1 MGAYIYAS
9 FFYGI
14 ISIKGIKGEIAVN
27 ETIKLL
33 NQRKSVR
40 AYEDKPIP
48 AEVKEEI
55 LKAAMRAP
63 TAGNMMLYSI
73 IDITD
78 QAIKDKLAETCD
90 DQPFIAKAPLVL
102 MFFADYQRW
111 YDYFKV
117 CGVTETLNISAD
129 GLRAPEEGDLM
140 LACSDALIA
149 AQNAV
154 IAAEAMGLGSC
165 YIGDII
171 ENYEVHKELLN
182 LPDYVFPISMVVF
195 GYPTEQQ
202 KERQQPERYDKKFIV
217 FENKYRQLE
226 KAEFEEMYEKTH
238 EKMKSFNGGKLEKS
252 YGEVMYTKK
261 YTADFTKEMNRSA
274 RAAMVKWQ
282 QK

>member
-1 MGAYIYAS
+1 MMYLY
-9 FFYGI
+9 FYVI
-14 ISIKGIKGEIAVN
+14 ICILIFEGVTTMN
-27 ETIKLL
+27 ETLNLL

-40 AYEDKPIP
+40 VYEDKQVP

-55 LKAAMRAP
+55 LLAAMRAP

-78 QAIKDKLAETCD
+78 QAIKDRLAETCD

-117 CGVTETLNISAD
+117 SGVTTTLGITED
-129 GLRAPEEGDLM
+129 EVRTPEEGDLL

-154 IAAEAMGLGSC
+154 IAAEALGLGSC
-165 YIGDII
+165 YIGDIM

-202 KERQQPERYDKKFIV
+202 KERQQPERYDKSFIV
-217 FENKYRQLE
+217 FENKYKQLN
-226 KAEFEEMYEKTH
+226 KAEFDEMYFKTH

-252 YGEVMYTKK
+252 VGVVMYTKK
-261 YTADFTKEMNRSA
+261 YTADFTKEMNRSV
-274 RAAMVKWQ
+274 RAALKNW
-282 QK
+282 K

>member
-1 MGAYIYAS
+1 ME
-9 FFYGI
+9 
-14 ISIKGIKGEIAVN
+14 GEITLN
-27 ETIKLL
+27 ETIRLL

-40 AYEDKPIP
+40 AYQDKPIP

-55 LKAAMRAP
+55 IKSAMRAP

-78 QAIKDKLAETCD
+78 QTIKDRLAESCD
-90 DQPFIAKAPLVL
+90 HQPFIAQAPLVL

-117 CGVTETLNISAD
+117 CGVTDALGIGEDEVRT
-129 GLRAPEEGDLM
+129 PEEGDLM

-154 IAAEAMGLGSC
+154 VAAEALGLGSC

-171 ENYEVHKELLN
+171 ENYELHKEMLN
-182 LPDYVFPISMVVF
+182 LPDYVFPISMIVF

-202 KERQQPERYDKKFIV
+202 KERQQPERYDKKFIL
-217 FENKYRQLE
+217 FENTYKQLD
-226 KAEFEEMYEKTH
+226 KDDFDEMYANTH
-238 EKMKSFNGGKLEKS
+238 ERMKSFHGGKLEKS
-252 YGEVMYTKK
+252 AGEIMYTKK

-274 RAAMVKWQ
+274 RAAMKMWQ
-282 QK
+282 QKTKK

>member
-1 MGAYIYAS
+1 L
-9 FFYGI
+9 
-14 ISIKGIKGEIAVN
+14 N
-27 ETIKLL
+27 ETINLL
-33 NQRKSVR
+33 NQRRSVR

-48 AEVKEEI
+48 IDVKEEI
-55 LKAAMRAP
+55 IKSAMRAP

-90 DQPFIAKAPLVL
+90 DQPFVAKAPLVL

-117 CGVTETLNISAD
+117 CGVTASLGISED
-129 GLRAPEEGDLM
+129 EVRKPEEGDLM

-154 IAAEAMGLGSC
+154 VAAEALGLGSC

-171 ENYEVHKELLN
+171 ENYEIHKELLN

-195 GYPTEQQ
+195 GYPTKQQ
-202 KERQQPERYDKKFIV
+202 KERQQPERFDKKFIV
-217 FENKYRQLE
+217 FENRYNQLN
-226 KAEFEEMYEKTH
+226 KADFDEMYSKTH
-238 EKMKSFNGGKLEKS
+238 EKMKSFTGGKLEKS
-252 YGEVMYTKK
+252 AGEAMYTKK

-274 RAAMVKWQ
+274 RAALKNWQ
-282 QK
+282 QKTK